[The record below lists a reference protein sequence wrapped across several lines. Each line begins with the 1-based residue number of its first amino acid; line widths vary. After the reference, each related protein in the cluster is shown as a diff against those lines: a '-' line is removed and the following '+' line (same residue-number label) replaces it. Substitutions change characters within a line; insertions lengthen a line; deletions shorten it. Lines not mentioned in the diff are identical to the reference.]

1 MKSQVTALEFVLNIL
16 LLFTLFVYAYFWS
29 SGIFE
34 KTLDKIKINKAE
46 RILYELDERIQRISK
61 AGGKD
66 VFYFEIDGTFELKR
80 NTTNELFN
88 YIEIRIRTSEV
99 SNTTWVYVNSYN
111 TNKIIS
117 KIMETPSI
125 IRKKHQGDIFYLQ
138 LFYRIFTSGTEA
150 SSIIIEPRFNWIC
163 SGKCEITIEKVGERT
178 INFNGYN
185 VQAPVVRLD
194 IK

>member
-1 MKSQVTALEFVLNIL
+1 MKSQVTSLEFVLNIL
-16 LLFTLFVYAYFWS
+16 LIFTLFVYAYFWS

-34 KTLDKIKINKAE
+34 KTLDRVKINKAE

-61 AGGKD
+61 TGGKD
-66 VFYFEIDGTFELKR
+66 VFSFEIDGTFELKR

-88 YIEIRIRTSEV
+88 YIEIRIKTSEV
-99 SNTTWVYVNSYN
+99 SNTTWVYINSY
-111 TNKIIS
+111 KRDKVIS
-117 KIMETPSI
+117 TIMETPSI
-125 IRKKHQGDIFYLQ
+125 LRKRQHGNIVYFQ

-163 SGKCEITIEKVGERT
+163 SGKCEITIEKIGERT